1 MLEKDTENVKNMP
14 LVTIIVG
21 IYNGERYLAECID
34 SILKQDYTNIEI
46 ILVDDGSPD
55 DCGKIVDEYAA
66 KDNRINVID
75 QENAGV
81 SISRNN
87 ALNVAKGEYIC
98 IIDQDDCISS
108 DYVSYFYNLIKE
120 NNAEIALTRQPKK
133 FFGKYEEENLQ
144 IKDKTEI
151 WSGEQAVI
159 EMLYHK
165 IVIAPWNKM
174 ISRAL
179 IEKNSMRFN
188 HKYFC
193 GEGFAFSIECFQQA
207 NRVAVGQRKVYN
219 YRVGDPESGAS
230 KFREST
236 IHSSIDAQQYIKS
249 KLINKTPEILKAWNF
264 SNWHTHCDCLN
275 IMVGCGVTS
284 KYKELYTNIKKVC
297 QKEALCAIKAPV
309 SAQQKLRG
317 ILFKINPYIASKII
331 NFFRIRKFKKE
342 I

>member
-66 KDNRINVID
+66 KDNRINVIH

-133 FFGKYEEENLQ
+133 FFGKYEEENFKEYRLGN
-144 IKDKTEI
+144 IY
-151 WSGEQAVI
+151 
-159 EMLYHK
+159 MLY
-165 IVIAPWNKM
+165 
-174 ISRAL
+174 
-179 IEKNSMRFN
+179 
-188 HKYFC
+188 Y
-193 GEGFAFSIECFQQA
+193 
-207 NRVAVGQRKVYN
+207 
-219 YRVGDPESGAS
+219 
-230 KFREST
+230 
-236 IHSSIDAQQYIKS
+236 
-249 KLINKTPEILKAWNF
+249 
-264 SNWHTHCDCLN
+264 
-275 IMVGCGVTS
+275 
-284 KYKELYTNIKKVC
+284 
-297 QKEALCAIKAPV
+297 
-309 SAQQKLRG
+309 
-317 ILFKINPYIASKII
+317 II
-331 NFFRIRKFKKE
+331 NNRNGCTIFCNI
-342 I
+342 